1 MIQRI
6 PMKRFPPHCAI
17 LLLCLLGLVQG
28 RAQEVESVVLT
39 VSNADSTREGR
50 IITFPVMLKSNG
62 DVAGITFNLK
72 YNQDFLGRPLFEW
85 SSLFGLS
92 INSVNTDT
100 PGKMAFTFAFPGLTV
115 PAGDQ
120 LVGNL
125 TLRVRSMPFGM
136 ETLIEPE
143 LIEVSDALGDPIAGD
158 HEAKLGVA
166 RIDPRRVK
174 GDNNGNGY
182 LDVGDATLI
191 QRLVAG
197 LDSVRSWDIGLNDL
211 NKSGGLDSGDVVKV
225 LRVVV
230 GVDPQP
236 EGNRRLAKMG
246 GGDDDSDEKVV
257 LSIVKMNAGVVTVQV
272 ALDDMTTNVSGA
284 SFELQ
289 FSNEVLRL
297 KKGST
302 SSAGGGEFSFTGAV
316 TYNTTG
322 GMVSKESQSIWNAN
336 QAGETP
342 TKQIGTLA
350 MAVTSPEPWKVK
362 DGAVAEVTFEVQEGA
377 DINDAILSIKPVE
390 VTPDGFD
397 NRIISGLSLNL
408 GTGKTTELVTG
419 DPVGVQIVEIINV
432 PFGFSFTSADG
443 KSYVVEVTQDLK
455 QWGELETHE
464 GTGKPVKFTD
474 PRLPIVPF
482 KRNFYRVRVE

>member
-1 MIQRI
+1 MASTSLI
-6 PMKRFPPHCAI
+6 
-17 LLLCLLGLVQG
+17 CLLGLGQG
-28 RAQEVESVVLT
+28 RGQEVVLT
-39 VSNADSTREGR
+39 VSNANDTREGK

-62 DVAGITFNLK
+62 DVGGVTFNLK
-72 YNQDFLGRPLFEW
+72 YNEVFLGKPVFEW

-92 INSVNTDT
+92 INSINVDT
-100 PGKMAFTFAFPGLTV
+100 PGDVAATFAFPGQAV

-125 TLRVRSMPFGM
+125 SLRVRSMPFGM

-143 LIEVSDALGDPIAGD
+143 IKEVSDALGDSMAGD

-166 RIDPRRVK
+166 RIDPRKVK

-197 LDSVRSWDIGLNDL
+197 LNPVRSWDVALNDL
-211 NKSGGLDSGDVVKV
+211 NKSGGLDSGDVIKV

-236 EGNRRLAKMG
+236 GGGRSLAKMG

-257 LSIVKMNAGVVTVQV
+257 LSIVKMNAGTVTVQV

-297 KKGST
+297 QKGST
-302 SSAGGGEFSFTGAV
+302 SSAGGGEFSFSGAV

-322 GMVSKESQSIWNAN
+322 GVVSKESQSIWNAS
-336 QAGETP
+336 QAGESP

-350 MAVTSPEPWKVK
+350 MAVTSPEPWEVK

-377 DINDAILSIKPVE
+377 DINEAVLEIKPVE

-408 GTGKTTELVTG
+408 GTGETSELGSG
-419 DPVGVQIVEIINV
+419 DNVGVEIVAMTKA
-432 PFGFSFTSADG
+432 PFAFSFGAKEGSVYDVQFSEDLRSWGTLKTYNGTGTLIRFEDERDQVFPQI
-443 KSYVVEVTQDLK
+443 YYRLRVVE
-455 QWGELETHE
+455 
-464 GTGKPVKFTD
+464 
-474 PRLPIVPF
+474 
-482 KRNFYRVRVE
+482 

>member
-1 MIQRI
+1 MR
-6 PMKRFPPHCAI
+6 
-17 LLLCLLGLVQG
+17 LLWFIASTLLICLFGMGQVHG
-28 RAQEVESVVLT
+28 QEVVLT
-39 VSNADSTREGR
+39 VSNADSTREGK
-50 IITFPVMLKSNG
+50 IITFPVMLKSSG
-62 DVAGITFNLK
+62 DVGGITFNLK
-72 YNQDFLGRPLFEW
+72 YNEDFLGRPVFEW

-92 INSVNTDT
+92 SNRVNTDT
-100 PGKMAFTFAFPGLTV
+100 TGDVAVTFAFPGQAV

-125 TLRVRSMPFGM
+125 SLRVRSMPCGM

-166 RIDPRRVK
+166 RIDPRKVK

-197 LDSVRSWDIGLNDL
+197 FDPVRSWDVALNDL
-211 NKSGGLDSGDVVKV
+211 NESGGLDSGDVVKV

-230 GVDPQP
+230 GIDPQP
-236 EGNRRLAKMG
+236 ERNRRLAKMG
-246 GGDDDSDEKVV
+246 GGDDDSDEKAV
-257 LSIVKMNAGVVTVQV
+257 LSILKMNAGVVTVQV

-302 SSAGGGEFSFTGAV
+302 SSGGGVGGEFSFSGAV
-316 TYNTTG
+316 VYNTTG
-322 GMVSKESQSIWNAN
+322 GVVSKESQSIWNAS
-336 QAGETP
+336 QVGETP

-350 MAVTSPEPWKVK
+350 MAVTSPDPWEVK

-390 VTPDGFD
+390 VTPSGFD

-408 GTGKTTELVTG
+408 GTGETSELKSG
-419 DPVGVQIVEIINV
+419 DNAGVEIVEIINA

-482 KRNFYRVRVE
+482 KRNFYRVRLTE